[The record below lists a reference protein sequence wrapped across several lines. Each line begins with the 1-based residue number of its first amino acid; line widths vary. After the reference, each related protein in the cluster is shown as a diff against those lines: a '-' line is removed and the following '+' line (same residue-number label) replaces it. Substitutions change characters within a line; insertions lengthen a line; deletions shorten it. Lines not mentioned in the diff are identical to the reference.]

1 MYNREYLVCGT
12 CAGCGLLSH
21 LSHVGVSMCAGY
33 LMSSTKRLKSL
44 GHRGTSAPTLVVL
57 FYDCPF
63 DSDRGSEG
71 SRPREATARQIR
83 GLCALAAPGASTQGK
98 QLAAEIAARP
108 PAPAIPPV
116 QPYFYDPVP

>member
-1 MYNREYLVCGT
+1 MLCTPSVWHVCMLWIAVT
-12 CAGCGLLSH
+12 H

-44 GHRGTSAPTLVVL
+44 GHRGSSAPTLVVL

-71 SRPREATARQIR
+71 SRPREATAR
-83 GLCALAAPGASTQGK
+83 
-98 QLAAEIAARP
+98 
-108 PAPAIPPV
+108 
-116 QPYFYDPVP
+116 